1 MLTTGADRKDVRR
14 FQNRT
19 DFLAGLCAPVMVCI
33 RDQSL
38 EGALAY
44 SLNNEPSFTSRLLLS
59 KSSRFQIEDISARIQ
74 VSGNRLDYRMAR
86 VQVVKVIELPSL
98 SCWRE
103 VRRCTQCIPRAEK
116 GNVA

>member
-1 MLTTGADRKDVRR
+1 
-14 FQNRT
+14 
-19 DFLAGLCAPVMVCI
+19 MVCI

-44 SLNNEPSFTSRLLLS
+44 SLNKEPSFTSRLLLS

-74 VSGNRLDYRMAR
+74 VSGNRLGYRMAR

-116 GNVA
+116 GNVAEEHTPDFRVVKAFECAPSVALYSAL